1 MYVGQDTL
9 HELPFQGSF
18 TQQIM
23 KLNRFKNE
31 TEKKVFCESR
41 HSLLMLENVK
51 NS

>member
-9 HELPFQGSF
+9 HALPFQGSF
-18 TQQIM
+18 TQEIM
-23 KLNRFKNE
+23 NLNRFKNE
-31 TEKKVFCESR
+31 TEKVFCESR